1 MAALAAVGT
10 LNRTERDEGEALR
23 ADLYGLLA
31 VLLSAPP
38 TVKQL
43 SLAADLSGDDS
54 ALGHAVAGLA
64 TAAESADAAS
74 VEREYNALF
83 IGLGRGALLPYAS
96 YYLTGFL
103 NEKPLAIL
111 RGHMASLGIARS
123 EDVREPEDHIA
134 SLCEMMAG
142 LIRGDFGA
150 PAPLAEQDTFFKTH
164 IGPWAG
170 HFFADLEGARP
181 ARFYVHVGRI
191 GRIFMDIE
199 YEAFRMLR

>member
-1 MAALAAVGT
+1 MSAVLEVDTASRAPVDAA
-10 LNRTERDEGEALR
+10 EQLR

-31 VLLSAPP
+31 ILLSAPP
-38 TVKQL
+38 GEEQL
-43 SLAADLSGDDS
+43 AQIAALTGDDT
-54 ALGHAVAGLA
+54 AIGKAVAGLA
-64 TAAESADAAS
+64 AAARDADAATLT
-74 VEREYNALF
+74 REYDALF
-83 IGLGRGALLPYAS
+83 IGLGRGALLPYGS

-111 RGHMASLGIARS
+111 RSHMAKLDIERG
-123 EDVREPEDHIA
+123 EGVTEPEDHIA

-142 LIRGDFGA
+142 LIRGSFGD
-150 PAPLAEQDTFFKTH
+150 PVPLAEQEAFFNTH

-191 GRIFMDIE
+191 GRAFIDIE
-199 YEAFRMLR
+199 YDAFRMLR